1 MLKNPIS
8 SGEGGFGRVFKGQLD
23 TEEASSLLG
32 NHEFMVEVHIL
43 SMQHNVNLVTLIGYY
58 SSGDQRLLDY
68 EYMPMGS
75 LKDHLF
81 GTPRIDLCMVGHH
94 AFMVNEELNICIAPV
109 IYCDLKSANIL
120 LDNDFHPKLSGFGLG
135 PVGDKSHVST
145 RVMGTCG
152 YRAPE
157 YANEWEINSV
167 AMLLLELIT
176 EHVAIDITR
185 NHEEQKLIP
194 WSSPFLKDRK
204 KHRLLAGTLMGAMQL
219 QLLPCG

>member
-81 GTPRIDLCMVGHH
+81 
-94 AFMVNEELNICIAPV
+94 V